1 MSVVKGLSWLGV
13 SVLAHATL
21 LVLAQGQRARAN
33 PEDAQ
38 ASWDRAAAA
47 DTVSLGAD
55 EFIDVGDVGADEP
68 DEPAPAPDNREPEAP
83 VPDTA
88 EIEGTTKLDAAQ
100 HSADSEAPGR
110 APPVQARAET
120 PKHASP
126 KPEQTESEGEDWL
139 GIEDQLDEPE
149 AQPAPTTAPKPD
161 FRDVLVQRLLAAERR
176 KQQLRRKPEAEPTP
190 TAAPAL
196 PAPGPAGDV
205 VVSAAPQDLADRFT
219 RAVTE
224 AEKNNPAW
232 ATHPLGTVGSVLVR
246 LSLKDGVLEAPKFDG
261 TPPALL
267 RRLVDKTLFLLRRGN
282 FALPFSSERAGE
294 HWFRIEVRLS
304 QVEDVNRYAYE
315 RPTRSRPGRAF
326 FVLPS
331 GRLFEAFVDPNVA
344 PPRGRVAPTSG
355 AK

>member
-21 LVLAQGQRARAN
+21 LVLAQGQRAQAN
-33 PEDAQ
+33 PKDAQ
-38 ASWDRAAAA
+38 ASWDRAVSA
-47 DTVSLGAD
+47 DAVSLGAD
-55 EFIDVGDVGADEP
+55 EFIDVGAVGADEP
-68 DEPAPAPDNREPEAP
+68 SKPAPAPEHPEPAAP
-83 VPDTA
+83 APDTA
-88 EIEGTTKLDAAQ
+88 KIEGTTKLDDAR
-100 HSADSEAPGR
+100 HIEDTKAPVR

-120 PKHASP
+120 TKPASP
-126 KPEQTESEGEDWL
+126 KPERTESEGEDWL
-139 GIEDQLDEPE
+139 RIEDQLDESP
-149 AQPAPTTAPKPD
+149 QPAPTTAPKPD

-176 KQQLRRKPEAEPTP
+176 KQQLRRKPEAEPA

-196 PAPGPAGDV
+196 PAPAPAGDA

-232 ATHPLGTVGSVLVR
+232 ATHALGTVGSVLVR
-246 LSLKDGVLEAPKFDG
+246 LSLKDGVLEAPDFDG
-261 TPPALL
+261 APPALL
-267 RRLVDKTLFLLRRGN
+267 RRLVEKTLFLLRRGN
-282 FALPFSSERAGE
+282 FALPFSRERAGE

-331 GRLFEAFVDPNVA
+331 GRLFQAFVDPNVA